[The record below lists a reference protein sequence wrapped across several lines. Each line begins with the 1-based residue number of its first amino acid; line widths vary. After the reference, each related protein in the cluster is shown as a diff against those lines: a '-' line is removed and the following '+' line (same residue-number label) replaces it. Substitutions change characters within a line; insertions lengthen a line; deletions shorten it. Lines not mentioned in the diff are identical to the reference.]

1 MARYAHR
8 TEIPPN
14 KDIILVDRIYTRFT
28 RDHGGHLYERE
39 VERFENRSNVGGGGG
54 GEGAGVAGFTN
65 LSLFSLS
72 LFLFY
77 FIFFFL
83 LGKKERFPRKI
94 YGLVNKSPRADVSAR
109 MYMKLIIKPRR

>member
-54 GEGAGVAGFTN
+54 GEGAGGCWFHESFSF
-65 LSLFSLS
+65 LSLSF
-72 LFLFY
+72 FILFY
-77 FIFFFL
+77 FFFPV
-83 LGKKERFPRKI
+83 GKKGTLSSQDLWPR
-94 YGLVNKSPRADVSAR
+94 
-109 MYMKLIIKPRR
+109 